1 MKIEIS
7 KVKPGMR
14 VWSDL
19 LNEYFTVQSVVYKDG
34 HTILYDGIFAMRGL
48 DSSEVEA
55 LP

>member
-1 MKIEIS
+1 VKIEIS

-19 LNEYFTVQSVVYKDG
+19 LDEYFTVQSVLHKDG
-34 HTILYDGIFAMRGL
+34 RTTLYDGIFAMRGL
-48 DSSEVEA
+48 DSSEVET